1 VTSIFAAFA
10 LVALVLSALGLYG
23 LLAYSTARR
32 TREIGVR
39 VAVGA
44 RPSDVGRLVLRE
56 AMQLTVTGIAC
67 GVAIAWAA
75 TRLLRN
81 QLYGVKSTDVVTFA
95 VAVGLLLAV
104 ALLACGLPV
113 RRALRVDPV
122 EALRDE

>member
-1 VTSIFAAFA
+1 
-10 LVALVLSALGLYG
+10 
-23 LLAYSTARR
+23 
-32 TREIGVR
+32 
-39 VAVGA
+39 
-44 RPSDVGRLVLRE
+44 
-56 AMQLTVTGIAC
+56 VTGIAC